1 MAVTG
6 LTATV
11 AKKNPHGKTLFVVSA
26 YSADASAAE
35 LIKAA
40 PAAGKAIYLEHLVVA
55 IDGDIV
61 VTLGSGEDTSAVE
74 TPNMTLIGTATGLVY
89 DITFKR
95 PIKLVDAKP
104 FVMDASGAGAIA
116 VFAEGFVT
124 V

>member
-11 AKKNPHGKTLFVVSA
+11 AKKNPHGKTLFAVSA

-40 PAAGKAIYLEHLVVA
+40 PAAGKAIYIEHLVVA
-55 IDGDIV
+55 IDGDITL
-61 VTLGSGEDTSAVE
+61 TLGSGETASAV
-74 TPNMTLIGTATGLVY
+74 TTANMTLIGTATGLVY
-89 DITFKR
+89 DIHFKY
-95 PIKLVDAKP
+95 PIKLEDANA
-104 FVMDASGAGAIA
+104 FVMDASGAGAVAI
-116 VFAEGFVT
+116 FAEGFVT